1 MGESHVIIR
10 SVYKKFNT
18 KFQNISHNI
27 FTYLTNVAD
36 YPTEYLPE
44 VVEEVRRTIFHN
56 VDLK

>member
-1 MGESHVIIR
+1 MPVMGESHVIIR

-36 YPTEYLPE
+36 YQLSNGISTGSGGGGSQNDLP
-44 VVEEVRRTIFHN
+44 
-56 VDLK
+56 